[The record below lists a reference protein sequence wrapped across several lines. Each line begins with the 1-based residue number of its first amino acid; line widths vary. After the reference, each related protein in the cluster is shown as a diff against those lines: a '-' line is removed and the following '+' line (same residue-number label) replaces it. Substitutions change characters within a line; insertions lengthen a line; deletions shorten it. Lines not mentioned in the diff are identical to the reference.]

1 LAYLEFPKII
11 TLNNK
16 MTRMYHN
23 SNINLIKINL
33 NVLTMSEIRKFSI
46 RSFKSS
52 YIIMKNI
59 I

>member
-1 LAYLEFPKII
+1 
-11 TLNNK
+11 

-33 NVLTMSEIRKFSI
+33 NVLTIRNTIRKKFSI
-46 RSFKSS
+46 QFFKSS